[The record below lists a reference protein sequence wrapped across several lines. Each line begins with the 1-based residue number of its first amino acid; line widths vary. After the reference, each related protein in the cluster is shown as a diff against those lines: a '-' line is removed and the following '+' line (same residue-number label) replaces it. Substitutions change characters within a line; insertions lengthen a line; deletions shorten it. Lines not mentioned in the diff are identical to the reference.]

1 MKEKILCVL
10 EYISWSFLNT
20 AGIMAVLFIG
30 MMISLYI
37 AIFMHV
43 NEEKIGLLSISLSI
57 LLVYITA
64 YYAFITHKI
73 LKEQNK
79 TRQILAI
86 EKELEKAYCPLNE
99 AANTLLLND
108 HMLNIVEVDQIYNPF
123 NEKLV
128 SVRKNYGY
136 IIFTD
141 NELQKY
147 YREIF
152 NLWNVFIASRD
163 ETNLFAFKSS
173 IQRFN
178 THTQNAISDYNNKM
192 KKLLGEK

>member
-86 EKELEKAYCPLNE
+86 EKK
-99 AANTLLLND
+99 
-108 HMLNIVEVDQIYNPF
+108 
-123 NEKLV
+123 
-128 SVRKNYGY
+128 
-136 IIFTD
+136 
-141 NELQKY
+141 
-147 YREIF
+147 
-152 NLWNVFIASRD
+152 W
-163 ETNLFAFKSS
+163 LFL
-173 IQRFN
+173 RF
-178 THTQNAISDYNNKM
+178 
-192 KKLLGEK
+192 KLLDQE